1 MALSPGRRRALVIG
15 LVVAAI
21 AGIAYVSTRPAA
33 LPPVTGVVRSTEILI
48 APELSGRLG
57 RFHADA
63 GDRVRAGDL
72 LADLDN
78 PELVA
83 AVAEAKAAL
92 EVAAATRDR
101 VYAGIRQEQV
111 DILAH
116 EIDKRRSNL
125 VRAQQEY
132 QRTAALAANYNT
144 PRQKLDEVSAAVTAA
159 QAELEV
165 AEARHTEAQ
174 AGPTAEERATADAD
188 VALARA
194 SLTVLQRRLT
204 KTELRAPVDGLIRL
218 LVAEPGEAIRPGQPV
233 MTLEPAPE
241 RYFTFNLREDRLHG
255 IGIGTPLDLTLPG
268 TGQRLAARVSE
279 ARRLGDFATWRAAR
293 AVGDY
298 DLNTFFVRADL
309 ENQLAELEPGMTV
322 LWPDPTDGRDS
333 PAYR

>member
-15 LVVAAI
+15 LVFAAI
-21 AGIAYVSTRPAA
+21 AGIAYVSARPAA

-57 RFHADA
+57 RFHANA

-132 QRTAALAANYNT
+132 QRIAALAANYNT
-144 PRQKLDEVSAAVTAA
+144 PRQKLDEVSAAAAAA

-165 AEARHTEAQ
+165 AEARHAEAQ

-194 SLTVLQRRLT
+194 SLAVLQRRLT
-204 KTELRAPVDGLIRL
+204 KTELRAPVDGADKIVGGR
-218 LVAEPGEAIRPGQPV
+218 AGRGDP
-233 MTLEPAPE
+233 TWPAGH
-241 RYFTFNLREDRLHG
+241 DAG
-255 IGIGTPLDLTLPG
+255 
-268 TGQRLAARVSE
+268 
-279 ARRLGDFATWRAAR
+279 AR
-293 AVGDY
+293 AGALFYLQPARGSAPWDRGRHA
-298 DLNTFFVRADL
+298 DRPDPAGHGPDGSRQGSARRADL
-309 ENQLAELEPGMTV
+309 ATSPPGARHGPWAT
-322 LWPDPTDGRDS
+322 TI
-333 PAYR
+333 

>member
-21 AGIAYVSTRPAA
+21 TGIAYVSARPAA

-57 RFHADA
+57 RFRANA

-83 AVAEAKAAL
+83 AVAEAKATL

-132 QRTAALAANYNT
+132 QRIAALAANYNA

-165 AEARHTEAQ
+165 AEARHAEAQ
-174 AGPTAEERATADAD
+174 AGPTAEERAAADAD

-241 RYFTFNLREDRLHG
+241 RYLTFNLREDRLHG
-255 IGIGTPLDLTLPG
+255 IGVGTPLDLSLPG

-322 LWPDPTDGRDS
+322 LWPDPTDGRNS